1 MIESLK
7 ARFAIVAGVSVLAA
21 VFLLPNFFPQG
32 GAPLW
37 PSKSRLVYGL
47 DIQGGLHLV
56 LEAGIDEIIQ
66 EHLFRAGQRI
76 KEEAEEAGMKTFVSD
91 SPPYYLELQIKN
103 SRTLASIKKLLK
115 RSDYATSFRVQEG
128 EAPGAAPA
136 DPSSAPPFSD
146 KPASG
151 KPDSDKPETR
161 LDASDKQAKLKEALK
176 NKKGIPP
183 VSDGGPSSDGTA
195 SGAAS
200 VLRLSFYET
209 RLRDLKKKAV
219 DQSIEV
225 IRSRIDEFGVTEPN
239 ISAQGD
245 SRILVQLPGVKDS
258 QKAKDLIKRTA
269 KLEFATVNEDFPPEK
284 IFPLIKEAEEKG
296 GWFLGKGGLPY
307 REYIAKLNK
316 TLRGR
321 LPENHI
327 LAFEKAPGTLSFQ
340 AGGAVPYIIDKNT
353 GLTGANLEDASVG
366 FDPDTN
372 QPETQFRFE
381 PRGRKIFADLTGRI
395 KGKRMAIILDGEVKS
410 APVVEERIPG
420 GNTRIRLGSGDY
432 DSLMEEANMI
442 ASALRSGALPAS
454 LKQLEERTVGPTLGK
469 QSIEKGKTAG
479 LIGLALV
486 MLFMPI
492 YYKSFG
498 LIAAFSLA
506 ANILFLLALL
516 SSLSA
521 TLTLPGIAGIIL
533 TVGMAVDANVI
544 VFERIKEEL
553 RKGSGLKLSIREGFQ
568 HAFSAILDANI
579 TTAIVCAVLMYFGTG
594 PVRGFAVTLFLG
606 VLTSLFTAVFLSRTF
621 LEALSLRRGS
631 GWRPGL
637 VAPAPGRSH

>member
-7 ARFAIVAGVSVLAA
+7 TRFAIVAGVSVLAA
-21 VFLLPNFFPQG
+21 VFLLPNFFPKDG
-32 GAPLW
+32 GPLW

-56 LEAGIDEIIQ
+56 LEAGIEEIIQ
-66 EHLFRAGQRI
+66 EQLFRAGQRI
-76 KEEAEEAGMKTFVSD
+76 KEELAEDGLKTFVPAD
-91 SPPYYLELQIKN
+91 PPYYLELQVKEPG
-103 SRTLASIKKLLK
+103 TLENIKKLLK
-115 RSDYATSFRVQEG
+115 QSDYAASFRVQEG
-128 EAPGAAPA
+128 GAPA
-136 DPSSAPPFSD
+136 PSSDPPSSDPSGGAPPV
-146 KPASG
+146 SG
-151 KPDSDKPETR
+151 KPLLNRPLSDKKAP
-161 LDASDKQAKLKEALK
+161 LAAALK
-176 NKKGIPP
+176 SKEGIPP
-183 VSDGGPSSDGTA
+183 VSEE
-195 SGAAS
+195 AAS
-200 VLRLSFYET
+200 DRRAAEGLILRLSFYET
-209 RLRDLKKKAV
+209 RLRDLKQKAV
-219 DQSIEV
+219 SQSIEV

-258 QKAKDLIKRTA
+258 QKAKELIKRTA

-296 GWFLGKGGLPY
+296 GWFLGEGGLPY
-307 REYIAKLNK
+307 REYIGKLNRA
-316 TLRGR
+316 LRGR

-327 LAFEKAPGTLSFQ
+327 VSFEKAPGTLSFQ
-340 AGGAVPYIIDKNT
+340 AGGALPYIIDKNT

-372 QPETQFRFE
+372 QPEAQFRFD

-395 KGKRMAIILDGEVKS
+395 KGKKMAIILDEEVKS

-432 DSLMEEANMI
+432 DALMEEANMI
-442 ASALRSGALPAS
+442 TSALRSGALPAS
-454 LKQLEERTVGPTLGK
+454 LRQLEERTVGPTLGK

-594 PVRGFAVTLFLG
+594 PVRGFAVTLFCG
-606 VLTSLFTAVFLSRTF
+606 ILTSLFTAVFLSRTF
-621 LEALSLRRGS
+621 LEALSLRRGA

-637 VAPAPGRSH
+637 APAPGRSH